1 MSTLKVQ
8 RIPTREEVALADTW
22 DLGRLYL
29 DDEAWERDMTL
40 WESRIPEFDQFRDHL
55 CDGAEVLAACL
66 AFDLELDR
74 LSERLA
80 YYALL
85 KATEDQGNAVYQ
97 RMNGRFTNLATRA
110 AEAASFIRPEI
121 TSIKDDRMA
130 EFFDHKALV
139 PYRLVLERI
148 LRFKPYTLTGREER
162 LLAMQG
168 EMAQAS
174 GKVFEQ
180 LHNVDLK
187 FGLVENEKGEQVE
200 LGNSTFMQ
208 LLNSPQREVRKTAFH
223 QYYQQFEAHEN
234 TLAAAFSGSIQKD
247 VYYARV
253 RGYDSAL
260 AASLFPDKVPLSVY
274 DNLISTVRKHLPA
287 VHRFYDLRRRKME
300 LDEVHQYDTYVPI
313 LRDLEIE
320 RDWDQAVE
328 LTISSLQPLG
338 SEYCEVL
345 QKGLLGRWCDR
356 YPNVSKQA
364 GAFSA
369 GSYDGDPY
377 IMMNYQ
383 PTVFN
388 DVFTLAHEAGH
399 SMHSF
404 YSSRHQ
410 PFQYYQYKI
419 FVAEVASTFNEELL
433 SAHLLQNVQDEKQR
447 AYLVN
452 RAIDDMRG
460 TIIRQTMFAEF
471 EKITHDMVEQ
481 GEPLTVQA
489 LKETYQ
495 KLLQDYFGP
504 DFAYDEVLALEC
516 LRIPHFYR
524 AFYVYKYATGMSAAI
539 ALSQRVLMGGEEE
552 LSDYLKF
559 LQGGCSEDPLDLLRG
574 AGVDM
579 EQPEPVETALQHF
592 ENLVEELESLL

>member
-8 RIPTREEVALADTW
+8 RIPTREEVALDDTW
-22 DLGRLYL
+22 DLGRLYP

-40 WESRIPEFDQFRDHL
+40 WESRIPEFDQFRNHL

-97 RMNGRFTNLATRA
+97 GMNGRFTNLATRA

-121 TSIKDDRMA
+121 TSITDDRMA
-130 EFFDHKALV
+130 DFLDHEALL

-148 LRFKPYTLTGREER
+148 LRFKPYTLTGKEER

-200 LGNSTFMQ
+200 LGNATFMQ

-253 RGYDSAL
+253 RGYESAL
-260 AASLFPDKVPLSVY
+260 AAALFPDNVPLAVY
-274 DNLISTVRKHLPA
+274 DNLIATVRKQLPV
-287 VHRFYDLRRRKME
+287 VHRFYDLRRRKMK
-300 LDEVHQYDTYVPI
+300 LDEIHQYDTYVPI
-313 LRDLEIE
+313 LHDLEIG

-328 LTISSLQPLG
+328 LTIAALQPLG

-345 QKGLLGRWCDR
+345 QDGLLGRWCDR
-356 YPNVSKQA
+356 YPNVGKQA

-433 SAHLLQNVQDEKQR
+433 SAHLLQNAQDEKQR

-471 EKITHDMVEQ
+471 EKITHDMAEQ

-495 KLLQDYFGP
+495 KLLRDYFGP
-504 DFAYDEVLALEC
+504 DFTYDETLSLEC

-539 ALSQRVLMGGEEE
+539 ALSQRVLTGGEAE
-552 LSDYLKF
+552 LRAYLKF
-559 LQGGCSEDPLDLLRG
+559 LQGGCSQDPLDLLRG

-579 EQPEPVETALQHF
+579 EQPGPVETALHHF
-592 ENLVEELESLL
+592 EELVEELDSLL